1 MPQFALDSMASVSMR
16 HLAASAVPVEAAA
29 AAIFRRFDK
38 DKDGRLNRVRI
49 DGFVSQ
55 EGVETARHLA

>member
-1 MPQFALDSMASVSMR
+1 MASVSIR
-16 HLAASAVPVEAAA
+16 YLAASAVPVEAAA